1 MEITEATLPKLC
13 HNCGAEVESE
23 RLWLYQRGGVYQPLL
38 ARCEVC
44 ALRER
49 IQNTYAALS
58 ETYRQL
64 AEQQKRLLDLLEG
77 RVERGR

>member
-1 MEITEATLPKLC
+1 MQVETLPKMC
-13 HNCGAEVESE
+13 HQCGADVEPA
-23 RLWLYQRGGVYQPLL
+23 RLWQYEREGVFQPLI

-49 IQNTYAALS
+49 IQNTYSALS

-64 AEQQKRLLDLLEG
+64 AELQRRLLDLIEG
-77 RVERGR
+77 RAERSR